1 MIYHLRNTM
10 SYVIPLKALLP
21 YVLLLGAISISQA
34 ETQNIPIHISGS
46 FSATTAICHMSSDI
60 ISSYR
65 VLSVGGNRN
74 IGQEIAPH
82 KIELNIDCN
91 TNAKAQLSFNAPPTS
106 YSSKLFQTS
115 SNAFGVKLSW
125 QGESIFPNESVAITM
140 TQNQKSYYI
149 DAVLVRVAPNEPG
162 DYGEHSF
169 NIAGNLAVDYP

>member
-1 MIYHLRNTM
+1 MN
-10 SYVIPLKALLP
+10 YVPPLKALLP
-21 YVLLLGAISISQA
+21 FVLLFGTVSISQA
-34 ETQNIPIHISGS
+34 ATQNMPIHISGS
-46 FSATTAICHMSSDI
+46 FSATTAICQMSSNT

-65 VLSVGGNRN
+65 ALSVGKNGN

-91 TNAKAQLSFNAPPTS
+91 MNAKAQLSFNTPSTP
-106 YSSKLFQTS
+106 YSSNLFQTS

-125 QGESIFPNESVAITM
+125 QGEPIFPNESVAITM
-140 TQNQKSYYI
+140 TQNQKNYYV
-149 DAVLVRVAPNEPG
+149 DAVLVRVAPNGIG